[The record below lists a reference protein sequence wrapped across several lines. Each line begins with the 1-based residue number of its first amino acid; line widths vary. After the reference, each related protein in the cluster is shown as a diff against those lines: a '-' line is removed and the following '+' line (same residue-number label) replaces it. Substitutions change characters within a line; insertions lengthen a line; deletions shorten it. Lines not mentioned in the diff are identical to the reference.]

1 MYRILSS
8 IAFRNMATERRDVCY
23 PDFIISNNLQESPKW
38 KMAGKGMKVSQWLPC
53 VISFRRSADTIFE
66 FSKTMHFSV
75 LWGMQTYSAK
85 KYNYCCLECP
95 NTSCTASF
103 LVLMSLSSIS
113 FPMLCNVMGIIWSVP
128 KKSSIPFQPKSVQP
142 LGHSRMLYFSSHQ
155 QLPKGSRTAYK
166 SDEILGVFSPQWS
179 VLVKRFQKVLDRTW
193 RYVK

>member
-1 MYRILSS
+1 MCAILTLKSVTTCKSHRNERWQEKAWKCPSGYHVSS
-8 IAFRNMATERRDVCY
+8 LLGAVPIPYLSFPKLCIFQFFGECKH
-23 PDFIISNNLQESPKW
+23 ILQ
-38 KMAGKGMKVSQWLPC
+38 
-53 VISFRRSADTIFE
+53 
-66 FSKTMHFSV
+66 
-75 LWGMQTYSAK
+75 K